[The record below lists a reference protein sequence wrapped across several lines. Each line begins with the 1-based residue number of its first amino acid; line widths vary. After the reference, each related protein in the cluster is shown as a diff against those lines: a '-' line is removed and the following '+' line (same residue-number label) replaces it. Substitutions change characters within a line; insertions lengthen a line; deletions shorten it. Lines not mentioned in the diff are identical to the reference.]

1 VNLVLYLI
9 GELLY
14 ADALSE
20 PRQRSVDELKHGP
33 ERYQVGGDVG
43 YQRYSVGSASCRSL
57 DDVDLCSANVTNIR
71 TASAL
76 LRNTPLKCTVVPVAV
91 G

>member
-1 VNLVLYLI
+1 MNLVLYLI

-33 ERYQVGGDVG
+33 DLERYQVGGDVG
-43 YQRYSVGSASCRSL
+43 YQ
-57 DDVDLCSANVTNIR
+57 
-71 TASAL
+71 
-76 LRNTPLKCTVVPVAV
+76 
-91 G
+91 